1 MLKKF
6 LMGWV
11 LAMSCTFLQA
21 GEVWEE
27 SGQIVN
33 DEGYV
38 NHVYVGPL
46 GNLHAGVGHLLPDNG
61 EWKVGQPV
69 SRQQIREWFWEDYF
83 EAVRVADRFAPNAP
97 HEVRMILINM
107 AFNLGEPRLNSF
119 VKLKL
124 ELSLE
129 NWYGAAYQMLDS
141 DWYDHVGARAE
152 RLNDRMRS
160 YGSSQLGKTKRG
172 N

>member
-1 MLKKF
+1 MLKKL

-11 LAMSCTFLQA
+11 LAVSCTFLQA
-21 GEVWEE
+21 GSAQGEVY
-27 SGQIVN
+27 QIVI
-33 DEGYV
+33 DEGLV
-38 NHVYVGPL
+38 SHVYVGPL
-46 GNLHAGVGHLLPDNG
+46 GNLHAGVGHLLPNNG
-61 EWKVGQPV
+61 EWTVGQEV
-69 SRQQIREWFWEDYF
+69 SRQQISEWFWEDYF

-107 AFNLGEPRLNSF
+107 AFNLGESRLNTF

-129 NWYGAAYQMLDS
+129 NWYGAAYQMLES